1 MADLR
6 SKIELQRE
14 LRNCRKAIRMLKKAE
29 WMVTC
34 DWAPREQRDAMW
46 KDVRRLSRARV

>member
-1 MADLR
+1 MPDLR
-6 SKIELQRE
+6 TPIQLQRE

-34 DWAPREQRDAMW
+34 DWTTNDEREKLWREVA
-46 KDVRRLSRARV
+46 KLARVRF

>member
-1 MADLR
+1 MDLR

-34 DWAPREQRDAMW
+34 DWCDKSERDKMW
-46 KDVRRLSRARV
+46 KQVAKLARLRA

>member
-1 MADLR
+1 MDLR

-29 WMVTC
+29 WMVSC
-34 DWAPREQRDAMW
+34 DWTTNEERDKLW
-46 KDVRRLSRARV
+46 KQVSKLARVRV